1 MSPIVTTNSSPSG
14 RSRRVRG
21 AVVGGGSF
29 TYSTDF
35 DSMTTG
41 SPPTPRSNTPVEGVW
56 NYSATQDR
64 LVSTA
69 QAVSGTKSL
78 EFAYPA
84 QPVADEAIREMRF
97 FVGQSVG
104 EFWFAFQ
111 WYVPSNYLHRDVG
124 GAGPTAKLFQIWKT
138 DYANPSMRWGVS
150 YNRVSDT
157 QSSLYPTATRG
168 DYEGVVQAPVQNFP
182 GSFTKNQ
189 FIGTGCACVPGQ
201 WNALRFHFK
210 PASSRA
216 ATDGEWKM
224 WVNGAVYMVGDGSLF
239 APLAAVGQ
247 SEDPTIDQGY
257 FMGSHNSGFADATT
271 FYIDDILMTTTNPG
285 W

>member
-1 MSPIVTTNSSPSG
+1 MSLLMMA
-14 RSRRVRG
+14 RRG
-21 AVVGGGSF
+21 AVVTGGGGSF
-29 TYSTDF
+29 TYSTNF

-41 SPPTPRSNTPVEGVW
+41 SPPTPRSDTPVEGVW
-56 NYSATQDR
+56 HYSASQNR

-84 QPVADEAIREMRF
+84 QETPEEASAEMRF
-97 FVGQSVG
+97 TVGQSVG
-104 EFWFAFQ
+104 EMWLAFQ
-111 WYVPSNYLHRDVG
+111 WYVPSNYAHRNVG
-124 GAGPTAKLFQIWKT
+124 GAGPTAKLFQIWKGSYSA
-138 DYANPSMRWGVS
+138 DSMRWGVS

-157 QSSLYPTATRG
+157 QSSMFPTATRG
-168 DYEGVVQAPVQNFP
+168 NEYGVVQAPVQNFP
-182 GSFTKNQ
+182 GSFTKDQ

-224 WVNGAVYMVGDGSLF
+224 WVNGSVYMVGDGSLF
-239 APLAAVGQ
+239 PPLAAVGQ
-247 SEDPTIDQGY
+247 TDDTTIDNGY
-257 FMGSHNSGFADATT
+257 LMGSHNAGFAAATS
-271 FYIDDILMTTTNPG
+271 FYIDDLLMTTTNPG